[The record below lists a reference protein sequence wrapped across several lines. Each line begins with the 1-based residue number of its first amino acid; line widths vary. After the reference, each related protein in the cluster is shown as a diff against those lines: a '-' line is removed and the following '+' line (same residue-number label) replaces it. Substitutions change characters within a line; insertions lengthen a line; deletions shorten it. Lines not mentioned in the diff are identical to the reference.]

1 MAPRTRTRSL
11 EKYLR
16 SLGATPKEID
26 MASEGGWLAYLAIDR
41 TLIPG
46 SARYTLEE
54 AALRAET
61 DPETIARLWRAMGF
75 QEPDAESRE
84 FADIDIEAAHWYREL
99 IEGGAEP
106 DVVVKQL
113 RVVSQSMTTIAEIVA
128 ESVLL
133 QLGRDSQTMS
143 STELARQ
150 IIMDFNIE
158 DVSQMIDFVL
168 RRELQAAIRRQL
180 LWAQH
185 DATFDLCV
193 GFVDLVGFTTLS
205 RNLDHGELAELVDRF
220 EALASDVIA
229 QMGGRQV
236 KKIGDE
242 VMFVAKSSADAVDI
256 AIRLTRG
263 LDWLGDA
270 LPEQDIE
277 IRARAGL
284 AKGNVLAQGGDYF
297 GAPVNLAS
305 RVVSVA
311 GPGMVVV
318 EGNVHEDLI
327 DDANI
332 AFRPLWPRI
341 LRSYGPTRLW
351 EVRHNATR

>member
-1 MAPRTRTRSL
+1 MAPRSRTRSL

-16 SLGATPKEID
+16 SLGATPKEIE

-46 SARYTLEE
+46 SARYTIEE
-54 AALRAET
+54 AALRSET
-61 DPETIARLWRAMGF
+61 DPETLARLWRAMGF
-75 QEPDAESRE
+75 QEPESDRKV
-84 FADIDIEAAHWYREL
+84 FADLDIEAAHLYREQVDN
-99 IEGGAEP
+99 GADSE
-106 DVVVKQL
+106 VLLKQL
-113 RVVSQSMTTIAEIVA
+113 RVVAQSMTTIAEIVA
-128 ESVLL
+128 ETVLA
-133 QLGRDSQTMS
+133 QLGRDSQTMGT
-143 STELARQ
+143 TELARQ
-150 IIMDFNIE
+150 IIMDFNFDE
-158 DVSQMIDFVL
+158 VSQIVDFVL

-180 LWAQH
+180 SWAQH
-185 DATFDLCV
+185 DSASELCV

-205 RNLDHGELAELVDRF
+205 RNLEHVELAELVDRF

-242 VMFVAKSSADAVDI
+242 VMFVAKDTSNAVNI
-256 AIRLTRG
+256 ALRLTRG

-270 LPEQDIE
+270 LPEQDVE

-284 AKGNVLAQGGDYF
+284 AQGNVLAQGGDYF

-305 RVVSVA
+305 RLVSVA

-318 EGNVHEDLI
+318 EANVHDDLLEDE
-327 DDANI
+327 DFS
-332 AFRPLWPRI
+332 FRPLWPRI

-351 EVRHNATR
+351 EVRHSLA